1 MRLSKG
7 SLFFI
12 KKYKVTTLL
21 LTQNDINGILRVQG
35 GKTMEK
41 IRKVTNLP
49 ADLVEEVEKFMKEN
63 YITTFTGAV
72 IELIRRG
79 LVSSKGV

>member
-1 MRLSKG
+1 M
-7 SLFFI
+7 
-12 KKYKVTTLL
+12 
-21 LTQNDINGILRVQG
+21 
-35 GKTMEK
+35 KT

-49 ADLVEEVEKFMKEN
+49 VDLVKEVDKFMKEN

-79 LVSSKGV
+79 LESVKERD

>member
-1 MRLSKG
+1 M
-7 SLFFI
+7 
-12 KKYKVTTLL
+12 
-21 LTQNDINGILRVQG
+21 
-35 GKTMEK
+35 KT

-49 ADLVEEVEKFMKEN
+49 TDLVEEIEKFMKEN

-79 LVSSKGV
+79 LNKQEVELWEKSVLATIQ

>member
-1 MRLSKG
+1 M
-7 SLFFI
+7 
-12 KKYKVTTLL
+12 
-21 LTQNDINGILRVQG
+21 
-35 GKTMEK
+35 KT

-49 ADLVEEVEKFMKEN
+49 VDLVEEVETFKKEN

-79 LVSSKGV
+79 LESVKERD

>member
-1 MRLSKG
+1 M
-7 SLFFI
+7 
-12 KKYKVTTLL
+12 
-21 LTQNDINGILRVQG
+21 
-35 GKTMEK
+35 KT

-49 ADLVEEVEKFMKEN
+49 ADLVDEIVKFQKEN

-79 LVSSKGV
+79 LEGAKGCD

>member
-1 MRLSKG
+1 M
-7 SLFFI
+7 
-12 KKYKVTTLL
+12 
-21 LTQNDINGILRVQG
+21 
-35 GKTMEK
+35 KT

-49 ADLVEEVEKFMKEN
+49 ADLVDEIVKFQKEN

-79 LVSSKGV
+79 LEGAKGCDQVSDVKWIKLSVNMFDDEKIKLIKTILKLQKATKN